1 MKLPKLLDCTLRD
14 GGYINNWDFSRNF
27 GDALYRA
34 VSAAGVDYIEVG
46 FLEPGAKD
54 GLPWTNLSADDLK

>member
-1 MKLPKLLDCTLRD
+1 MTMKLPKLLDCTLRD

-34 VSAAGVDYIEVG
+34 VSAAGVDYVEVG
-46 FLEPGAKD
+46 FLEPGA
-54 GLPWTNLSADDLK
+54 